1 MKKASFLFIVLI
13 IASVISYA
21 QAPPEAPGLEFVCEL
36 KVKLNPALVVGETG
50 HGVRRIIPIIG
61 GTVQGPKMKGE
72 ILSGGADWQV
82 VRKDGVAELEA
93 HYQFKTD
100 DGVLVYIKNV
110 GIRAATPEV
119 AARIAKGEQVDPN
132 EYYFRAVPKFEAPF
146 GSKYE
151 WLNNAIF
158 ICKAL
163 RNPDSVSIQVWKV
176 L

>member
-1 MKKASFLFIVLI
+1 MKKTVYLFIVMI

-21 QAPPEAPGLEFVCEL
+21 QTAPEAPGLEFVCEL

-61 GTVQGPKMKGE
+61 GTVEGPKIKGE
-72 ILSGGADWQV
+72 ILNGGADWQV

-93 HYQFKTD
+93 HYQFRTD
-100 DGVLVYIKNV
+100 DGVLVYVKNI

-119 AARIAKGEQVDPN
+119 AARIAKGEQVSPS

-163 RNPDSVSIQVWKV
+163 RNPDNVSIQVWKV